1 MMNKVVK
8 TLNIISLIFGGIY
21 LALFIIVIAMQKI
34 YLPLELKEEF
44 FLPYASMSCSLLL
57 AVMIIITNAAL
68 LVKRFRQKHC
78 VMPVVLSCTA
88 YAVYLLCADCFR
100 ILEVR
105 LIVPMG
111 INAIAGI
118 NQVNS
123 CLTLFTSFPLT
134 VMTVTA
140 IISAVIHCYHC
151 KIFKEEYNS

>member
-1 MMNKVVK
+1 MNKVVK

-57 AVMIIITNAAL
+57 AVLIIITNAAL
-68 LVKRFRQKHC
+68 LVKRFRHKHC

-100 ILEVR
+100 ILEIR
-105 LIVPMG
+105 LIAPMG
-111 INAIAGI
+111 INTIAGI

-134 VMTVTA
+134 VMTVIA
-140 IISAVIHCYHC
+140 IISAAIHCYHC